1 MTARRPGRV
10 PAGVLLLFVIITVI
24 FVARARS
31 RSGRSGSEASQAGEA
46 RSNDPNVLSVLAGSE
61 LKDLEPMLPD
71 LERATGVKLRFTYSG
86 TLAGIDRLNAG
97 EHFDAAWFSHAKYLV
112 LNDANAN
119 RVKAQEKT
127 MLSPVVLGVKRSVAH
142 RFGWDAKAPTWA
154 DVARR
159 AKAGELRYA
168 MTNPTAS
175 NSGFSAVIGVAAA
188 LSGTS
193 SALTSKDVDP
203 AKLRE
208 FFSGQALTAGS
219 SGWLADAYVRD
230 QDALDGIINYES
242 ILLSL
247 NKGGQLHEPLQLVY
261 PSEGIV
267 TADYPIVLLDAT
279 KRAAY
284 DRVVAW
290 VKSVPVQRQIM
301 TTTFRR
307 PVNSQV
313 ALDAQFPSQMIVE
326 LDFPSDLDAINS
338 VLLTY
343 LNAARRPAHSV
354 FVLDVSGSMKG
365 ARLEQLKQALFT
377 LAGGDSTLTGRF
389 ARFQEREQVTLIPF
403 SSAPQQP
410 TTIAMG
416 MSTAVESGLQ
426 QVRDYAGALEAN
438 GGTAI
443 YSSIADAYRF
453 VLNAAARDSLR
464 YYSIVLMTDGE
475 NNQGMNAGQFR
486 DFYQSLPAA
495 ARRVKVFPIVF
506 GDAKQGEL
514 ASIAELTGGRL
525 FDGSKTALAPVFKE
539 IRGYQ

>member
-1 MTARRPGRV
+1 MTPKRRGRV
-10 PAGVLLLFVIITVI
+10 RGGVLAFLLIIGA
-24 FVARARS
+24 FFALRARS
-31 RSGRSGSEASQAGEA
+31 HRSPSNGATQEGNTRSDDA
-46 RSNDPNVLSVLAGSE
+46 NTLTVLAGSE
-61 LKDLEPMLPD
+61 LKDLEPLLPD
-71 LERATGVKLRFTYSG
+71 LQRATGVTLKLAYSG

-97 EHFDAAWFSHAKYLV
+97 DHFDAAWFSHAKYLV
-112 LNDANAN
+112 LNDATTN

-127 MLSPVVLGVKRSVAH
+127 MLSPVVLGIKQSVAH
-142 RFGWDAKAPTWA
+142 RFGWDAKSPTWA
-154 DVARR
+154 DIARR

-208 FFSGQALTAGS
+208 FFNGQSLTAGS

-247 NKGGQLHEPLQLVY
+247 NKGGLLHEPLQLVY
-261 PSEGIV
+261 PREGIV
-267 TADYPIVLLDAT
+267 TADYPIVLLDAS

-290 VKSVPVQRQIM
+290 LKSAPVQQRIM

-313 ALDAQFPSQMIVE
+313 TLDPLFPAQMIVE
-326 LDFPSDLDAINS
+326 LDFPSDLDAINA

-354 FVLDVSGSMKG
+354 FVLDVSGSMRG
-365 ARLEQLKQALFT
+365 NRLDQLKQALLT
-377 LAGGDSTLTGRF
+377 LAGSDSTLTGRF

-403 SSAPQQP
+403 SSMPQQP
-410 TTIAMG
+410 TTIPMG
-416 MSTAVESGLQ
+416 ASATLAGGLQ
-426 QVRDYAGALEAN
+426 RVRDYATELQAG

-443 YSSIADAYRF
+443 YSSLAEAYRF
-453 VLNAAARDSLR
+453 VQNAASQDSLR

-475 NNQGMNAGQFR
+475 NNEGMKASEFR
-486 DFYQSLPAA
+486 DFYQSLPPA
-495 ARRVKVFPIVF
+495 ARRVKVFPIIF
-506 GDAKQGEL
+506 GEARQQEL

-525 FDGSKTALAPVFKE
+525 FDGSKSALAPVFKE